1 MSNKDDPYGWLTV
14 TDLALVARARGVD
27 IPADAD
33 HDEIVARLRSHE
45 THPSRTTTAPN
56 STEPDSTPVAPAT
69 ISERSGWWSSMSV
82 SELRTLARD
91 HGLDVPAGMHRREL
105 VALLV
110 EHDVPR
116 PPRQTSSRRRR
127 SWT

>member
-1 MSNKDDPYGWLTV
+1 MSDQDDSYGWLTV
-14 TDLALVARARGVD
+14 TDLALVARARGID

-33 HDEIVARLRSHE
+33 HDEIVDRLRSHE
-45 THPSRTTTAPN
+45 THPSRTTVAPDF
-56 STEPDSTPVAPAT
+56 TEPASTPVAPAT
-69 ISERSGWWSSMSV
+69 ISERSGWWSSISV
-82 SELRTLARD
+82 SELRTLARG

-116 PPRQTSSRRRR
+116 PPRQPAGRRRR
-127 SWT
+127 S